1 MVISGTQMVVL
12 IDGPDAFLS
21 EESRIFG
28 AVFEARPN
36 AGNVKDKPG
45 SLEPDSKES
54 NDSSC

>member
-1 MVISGTQMVVL
+1 MVQM
-12 IDGPDAFLS
+12 LS
-21 EESRIFG
+21 SQKKPEFFG
-28 AVFEARPN
+28 AVFEARPS